1 MVNLSKFSERLR
13 ECVAEEG
20 SAAKLAKELHVAR
33 STIFELMRGSFL
45 PSTRVLILLIEHFG
59 CSADYL
65 LGLIELPKSCEF
77 KELPPFSDR
86 LREVL
91 QLFSVTQYRLEK
103 DTGFSGAIVYGWLS
117 GHSVPSVDSLVR
129 LAEYLGCSVDF
140 LLGRER

>member
-1 MVNLSKFSERLR
+1 MVNLSKFSERLC
-13 ECVAEEG
+13 ECVGEEG
-20 SAAKLAKELHVAR
+20 SVSQLAKELHIAR

-45 PSTRVLILLIEHFG
+45 PSTRVLILLVERFQ

-65 LGLIELPKSCEF
+65 LGLAELPKAYDF
-77 KELPPFSDR
+77 KEVLPFSDR

-91 QLFSVTQYRLEK
+91 RLFSVTQYRLEK

-117 GHSVPSVDSLVR
+117 GRSVPSVDSLVR